1 MRSRRYRP
9 LIWQNCKSHDKHGKA
24 SYEWLIVVIE
34 EVAEYR
40 RVMTIGEYECTETTA
55 QEDSSDP

>member
-1 MRSRRYRP
+1 

-24 SYEWLIVVIE
+24 GYEWLIVVIE

-40 RVMTIGEYECTETTA
+40 PVMTIGEYECTKTTA